1 MNAIRL
7 IVLVTLVLVIL
18 YFVNSYFNF
27 DNLASMFMNR
37 SRTLDWR
44 NISNMNLVN

>member
-7 IVLVTLVLVIL
+7 VVLVTLVLVIL

-27 DNLASMFMNR
+27 DNLASMFMNH